1 MKPLGQQTFEEL
13 KENYHIVC
21 GTPDTV
27 LEKLEYLHQR
37 VGMEHLVFYGQES
50 RMGHEAT
57 MKNIDLFGK
66 EVLPVIHKW

>member
-1 MKPLGQQTFEEL
+1 M
-13 KENYHIVC
+13 C

-27 LEKLEYLHQR
+27 LEKLEYLHRR

-57 MKNIDLFGK
+57 MKNIDRFGK